1 MKTNTKIEIVN
12 NATQYVNNVVAST
25 VEHLSIITRDLPN
38 NEKIIE
44 QQAELRKAVENY
56 ERVLFE
62 YIRAEIKKQ

>member
-44 QQAELRKAVENY
+44 QHEELRRAVENY

-62 YIRAEIKKQ
+62 YIRGEIKKQ